1 MSRKHPIIAVTGS
14 SGAGTSTVKNA
25 LEHIFQRV
33 GARAAFV
40 EGDSFHR
47 YDRKQMK
54 KELSKAKEEGRNLS
68 HFGPEGNLFEKQLAL
83 FRAYGENGTGE
94 FRHYV
99 HNEEEA
105 VRYGSQPGTFTA
117 WEPIPA
123 GTDLLFYEGLH
134 GGVVAG
140 DVDMAKEVDLLIG
153 VCPTINLEWVQK
165 INRDIAER
173 GYKPE
178 DVVDIIYRRMY
189 DYMHYILP
197 QFSQTHI
204 NFQRIPL
211 TDTSNPF
218 CVATIPT
225 ADQSLVMI
233 HFLKPKPN
241 VEYKLSLRGLIEG
254 AVITGFN
261 TLVIPGGKMTYAMEL
276 ILTQRIMDVMNQRGQ
291 VTPDFA

>member
-1 MSRKHPIIAVTGS
+1 MSRKHPIVAVTGS

-25 LEHIFQRV
+25 LGHIFKRV

-47 YDRKQMK
+47 FDRKQMK
-54 KELSKAKEEGRNLS
+54 KELAKAEKEGRNLS
-68 HFGPEGNLFEKQLAL
+68 HFGPEGNLFDKQYEL
-83 FRAYGENGTGE
+83 FRSYGANGTGE

-99 HNEEEA
+99 HDVAESDL
-105 VRYGSQPGTFTA
+105 YGSEPGTFTS
-117 WEPIPA
+117 WESIPPD
-123 GTDLLFYEGLH
+123 TDVLFYEGLH

-140 DVDMAKEVDLLIG
+140 DINMAEEVDLLIG

-165 INRDIAER
+165 INRDTANR
-173 GYKPE
+173 GYRPE
-178 DVVDIIYRRMY
+178 DVMATIHRRMY
-189 DYMHYILP
+189 DYMHYLLP

-218 CVATIPT
+218 CVKTIPT

-233 HFLKPKPN
+233 HFLKPKPD
-241 VEYKLSLRGLIEG
+241 VEYKINLKGLIDG
-254 AVITGFN
+254 AMITGFN
-261 TLVIPGGKMTYAMEL
+261 TLVIPGGKMMYAMEL
-276 ILTQRIMDVMNQRGQ
+276 ILTERILDLMKRRGHLGDQ
-291 VTPDFA
+291 AT